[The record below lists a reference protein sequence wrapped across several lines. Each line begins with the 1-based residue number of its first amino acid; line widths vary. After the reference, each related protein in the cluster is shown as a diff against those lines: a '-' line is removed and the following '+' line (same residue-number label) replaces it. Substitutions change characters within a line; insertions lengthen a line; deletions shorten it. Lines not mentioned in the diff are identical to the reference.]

1 VAGQGIAPG
10 AKREVVHGDALG
22 WLATTALA
30 RASIVTSIPDVSE
43 TGLPDPAWPRWF
55 HEAGV
60 AVLGALPA
68 GGIAIVTQT
77 DIRREGRWID
87 KSTMVIE
94 AARDAGVEL
103 VARKIVCRRPPGAL
117 SSARAAF
124 THLLVFGRGVRFDPA
139 LPDLV
144 PDVMVDVGTL
154 TWTRGTGSETARR
167 AVELVRRYAPETRTV
182 VDPFCGEGM
191 ILAVANAYGFDAIG
205 VERNRKRAEKA
216 RRLSL
221 EEIEDPRA

>member
-1 VAGQGIAPG
+1 MPT
-10 AKREVVHGDALG
+10 REVIHGDALV
-22 WLATTALA
+22 WLAGRSLD

-43 TGLPDPAWPRWF
+43 TGLPDPAWPAWF

-60 AVLGALPA
+60 AIFRALP
-68 GGIAIVTQT
+68 GDGIAIVTQT

-87 KSTMVIE
+87 KSTMVVE
-94 AARDAGVEL
+94 SARVAGADL
-103 VARKIVCRRPPGAL
+103 LARKIVCRKPPGTV

-124 THLLVFGRGVRFDPA
+124 THLLVFGRGLTLDRT

-144 PDVMVDVGTL
+144 PDVMLDIGTL
-154 TWTRGTGSETARR
+154 TWTRGTGSETARSCM
-167 AVELVRRYAPETRTV
+167 ELVRRYAPLSTTI

-191 ILAVANAYGFDAIG
+191 VLAVANAHGFDAIG

-216 RRLSL
+216 RRLEL
-221 EEIEDPRA
+221 EAAMRAT

>member
-1 VAGQGIAPG
+1 VPA
-10 AKREVVHGDALG
+10 REVIHGDALE
-22 WLATTALA
+22 WLAERSLA
-30 RASIVTSIPDVSE
+30 NASVMTSIPDVSE
-43 TGLPDPAWPRWF
+43 TGLPDPAWPAWF
-55 HEAGV
+55 HAAGV
-60 AVLGALPA
+60 AVLTALPP

-77 DIRREGRWID
+77 DIRRDGRWVD

-94 AARDAGVEL
+94 AARVAGAEL
-103 VARKIVCRRPPGAL
+103 LARKIVCRRPPGTV

-124 THLLVFGRGVRFDPA
+124 THLLVFGRGAVLDPT

-167 AVELVRRYAPETRTV
+167 CMELVRRYSPATTTI

-191 ILAVANAYGFDAIG
+191 VLAIANALGFDAVG

-216 RRLSL
+216 RRLTLDDL
-221 EEIEDPRA
+221 EPRRDTP